1 MDLIK
6 FVNDNSFGIQSDGVT
21 NITKNKIKYIREYVR
36 NWLFVANNSGNN
48 INYIDC
54 MCNAGIY
61 NDCTLSTSMEVLKLF
76 VEASKANPTKN
87 YNIFLNDIN
96 NDRVEVIK
104 KLSKLIKGNANVNIF
119 YSCKDVNKY
128 IENIDEYDYY
138 LLNKSFTILFVDPY
152 NFGDVRIKLIHDF
165 AIKYYSEIIFNYF
178 SSDIRR
184 NGNNESAPNK
194 SKKITDSMQGVPGYC
209 DGLTPKEILKLIQDY
224 FKESKIKYSFAYEFR
239 VKTNVDLYYIVF
251 STPHLRGL
259 QKLKDVL
266 WDVFSGDLYYKNK
279 DESKKQLSLFDVDEL
294 KIEYYAKEAQ
304 DLLINAFTGKTINY
318 IEIEQLLLE
327 NTILKSTQI
336 IQNIIKP
343 LIEAKIIIKY
353 NLKSKKDFKNDIYTI
368 VGDEN
373 EEL

>member
-165 AIKYYSEIIFNYF
+165 A
-178 SSDIRR
+178 
-184 NGNNESAPNK
+184 
-194 SKKITDSMQGVPGYC
+194 T
-209 DGLTPKEILKLIQDY
+209 LILKI
-224 FKESKIKYSFAYEFR
+224 
-239 VKTNVDLYYIVF
+239 
-251 STPHLRGL
+251 
-259 QKLKDVL
+259 
-266 WDVFSGDLYYKNK
+266 
-279 DESKKQLSLFDVDEL
+279 
-294 KIEYYAKEAQ
+294 
-304 DLLINAFTGKTINY
+304 INI
-318 IEIEQLLLE
+318 
-327 NTILKSTQI
+327 
-336 IQNIIKP
+336 P
-343 LIEAKIIIKY
+343 L
-353 NLKSKKDFKNDIYTI
+353 NCFLT
-368 VGDEN
+368 
-373 EEL
+373 